1 MMKNFVSDNGI
12 IREMTAEE
20 TAEIEAEQAKTERIE
35 AHRPFNINEVVKK
48 IIPSVINLAPID
60 DKTALRCKEFYP
72 TFKQCCDNKVYS
84 EEKGYKFT
92 DNERKNLFKTV
103 QPKFTFVAH
112 YPPEKSTESLYE
124 RIDETHEGTKA
135 DPIPYEGN
143 MVLIERLYYTQDGV
157 FYLCTRGSGQAV
169 YNPLKDL
176 VNLFVEVV

>member
-1 MMKNFVSDNGI
+1 MRINENGI
-12 IREMTAEE
+12 IREMAEE
-20 TAEIEAEQAKTERIE
+20 EIEAFEEETKNFVFEEQK
-35 AHRPFNINEVVKK
+35 RPFNINEVVEK

-103 QPKFTFVAH
+103 QPKFTFTAV
-112 YPPEKSTESLYE
+112 YPPEKGTESLYE

-143 MVLIERLYYTQDGV
+143 MELIERLYYTQDGV
-157 FYLCTRGSGQAV
+157 LYLCTRGSGQAV